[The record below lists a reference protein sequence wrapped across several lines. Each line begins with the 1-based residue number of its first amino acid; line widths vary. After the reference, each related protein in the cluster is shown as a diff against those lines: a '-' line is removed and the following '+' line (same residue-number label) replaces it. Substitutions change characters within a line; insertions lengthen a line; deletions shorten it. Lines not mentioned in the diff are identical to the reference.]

1 MLALGSSIHSLY
13 GANLNG
19 LLLSL
24 LRPSHISEAVWKA
37 LPLEDRLA
45 ILEELGLYSS
55 LGAGPAAGTV
65 LNVLNPLRVRRKPG
79 PNGEIWAYA
88 TPGSEVTYNGR
99 SQTIDGVE
107 WYQVKYDDPLH
118 GLITGWVCSYYLS
131 TGRSRAGFD
140 PKEVPRLFDIHTNY
154 EVWDGGGRLMSVTSV
169 DHLQIRDGP
178 TNDYAAPEAVQWG
191 QVVRWTGNSIE
202 AGGHTWYQVT
212 TRTELGDGRL
222 EPFTGWAR
230 ADRVQ
235 DYVPDARA
243 PDVLGEDRIW
253 VQLPGLRSFSQYNL
267 FDVDSYVAPND
278 DFAASEP
285 IPWRW
290 NVGPEGVNGPIEVP
304 YGALYGPDGVAM
316 QGSGLVTVEV
326 VDPQTNEVHQRTVY
340 FTLNNPDQLDWKN
353 ENGDITSFGQ
363 DGWDNGQGVEIA
375 NPELAEFRVL
385 PEPPELESGIS
396 AAGPPEYRGHRI
408 WAPDLM
414 DPDLLS
420 ENPQAVFD
428 IEDAGGFFPSGS
440 PRFDLYI
447 ENAQAGLEW
456 YSTAPRRNIPVYIDQ
471 PIPPGLEAI
480 PPELLPIPPEA
491 EEAPGP

>member
-1 MLALGSSIHSLY
+1 
-13 GANLNG
+13 
-19 LLLSL
+19 
-24 LRPSHISEAVWKA
+24 
-37 LPLEDRLA
+37 
-45 ILEELGLYSS
+45 
-55 LGAGPAAGTV
+55 
-65 LNVLNPLRVRRKPG
+65 
-79 PNGEIWAYA
+79 
-88 TPGSEVTYNGR
+88 VTYNGR

-169 DHLQIRDGP
+169 DYLQIRDGP
-178 TNDYAAPEAVQWG
+178 TDDYAAPEAVQWG
-191 QVVRWTGNSIE
+191 EVVRWTGNTIE

-212 TRTELGDGRL
+212 TRAELDDGRL

-316 QGSGLVTVEV
+316 QGSGVVTVEV
-326 VDPQTNEVHQRTVY
+326 VDPETHEAHQQKVY
-340 FTLNNPDQLDWKN
+340 FTLNNPDELDWKN
-353 ENGDITSFGQ
+353 EHGDPTEYGER
-363 DGWDNGQGVEIA
+363 GWTKGPAVEIA
-375 NPELAEFRVL
+375 NPEQAEFRVL
-385 PEPPELESGIS
+385 PEPPMLRSGFS

-414 DPDLLS
+414 DPQS
-420 ENPQAVFD
+420 ENPQAVFE

-447 ENAQAGLEW
+447 EDAGAGLEW
-456 YSTAPRRNIPVYIDQ
+456 YRGADRLDIPVYIDQ
-471 PIPPGLEAI
+471 PTPAGLEDI
-480 PPELLPIPPEA
+480 PPELLPIPPEP